1 MKAGWGFTASHQILP
16 PVPAVFLVG
25 KQFAWAPGCA
35 LRAQSLA
42 HRYVHTQEHTHTHA
56 DLHRR
61 PALPTASGRRGL
73 AAGRAPPGPPGRSRP
88 RMPSRAPSWACP
100 AAISSPGLEAHA
112 SPLGLQMAGVRNGLR
127 LRGDCGCLTRAQSAA
142 TGLPSLASAR
152 HLGPVHPAPEEQP
165 THWAA
170 NAQPGVF
177 RGGPETWTP
186 RVCAHVTAPPSTHTQ
201 AKVHGCSHHHLTQKA
216 RRLWRPAGLC
226 SHPPER
232 TLSS

>member
-1 MKAGWGFTASHQILP
+1 MQTCTEGRPCHPLP
-16 PVPAVFLVG
+16 GGGSWLQDARPPGHPA
-25 KQFAWAPGCA
+25 A
-35 LRAQSLA
+35 
-42 HRYVHTQEHTHTHA
+42 
-56 DLHRR
+56 
-61 PALPTASGRRGL
+61 PALACLPGPRPGP
-73 AAGRAPPGPPGRSRP
+73 APPPFPLLGWRP
-88 RMPSRAPSWACP
+88 N
-100 AAISSPGLEAHA
+100 A
-112 SPLGLQMAGVRNGLR
+112 SPPGLQMAGVRNGLR

-186 RVCAHVTAPPSTHTQ
+186 RVCTHVTAPPSTHTQ
-201 AKVHGCSHHHLTQKA
+201 AKGHGCSHHHLTQKA